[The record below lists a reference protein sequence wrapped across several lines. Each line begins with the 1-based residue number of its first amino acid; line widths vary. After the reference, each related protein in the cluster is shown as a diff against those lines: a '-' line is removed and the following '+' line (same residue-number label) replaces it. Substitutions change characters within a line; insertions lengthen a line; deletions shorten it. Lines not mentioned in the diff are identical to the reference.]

1 MCIIM
6 VSNVSGKRVL
16 VASSMNAGAEVTSP
30 VAKTLKER
38 GALVHL
44 VSYGAAT
51 SVFKQFGLPPDS
63 IIEKSGSNRDEISTH
78 LNSEVKRILGEF
90 NPDVVLTGTQLQ
102 DADHRITLEQIL
114 WFSGRRSVAVTDT
127 WINYNERFSDLVP
140 GSNREI
146 VPGTTRKYLPNV
158 ITAIDRFAFDQ
169 MVALGFDPSTLAVTG
184 NPYFEHVL
192 TVGAGFSDSDKQA
205 LVEKPVF
212 SSFTKG
218 ATLVVFL
225 SDSIETAYPD
235 IGFTEKSVLASFI
248 QGVVS
253 LDCPI
258 NVVVRP
264 HPFRGANAK
273 DAFDS
278 SVPSSS
284 KAKFVLHNPA
294 SARGSDPAN
303 DYPIEL
309 LLAAADVVVGT
320 INNPLITAAILR
332 SSGNSPTVIQYT
344 PGISDAKYRFYA
356 FLADRGITSE
366 ALNEFDL
373 ARMLNSTLNGSLR
386 QANFAPSV
394 GAIDRVI
401 DLL

>member
-1 MCIIM
+1 M

-30 VAKTLKER
+30 VAKALKER
-38 GALVHL
+38 GALVHV

-51 SVFKQFGLPPDS
+51 NVFKQFGLPPDS

-78 LNSEVKRILGEF
+78 LNSEVRRILGEF

-102 DADHRITLEQIL
+102 DSDHRITLEQIL

-140 GSNREI
+140 GSNRQI
-146 VPGTTRKYLPNV
+146 VSGTTRKYLPTV
-158 ITAIDRFAFDQ
+158 ITAIDQFAFDQ

-184 NPYFEHVL
+184 NPYFEYVL

-212 SSFTKG
+212 SSFTKD
-218 ATLVVFL
+218 AKLVVFL
-225 SDSIETAYPD
+225 SDSIETAYQD

-253 LDCPI
+253 LDCPV

-278 SVPSSS
+278 SVPSIS

-320 INNPLITAAILR
+320 INNPLITAAVLR
-332 SSGNSPTVIQYT
+332 ANGNSPAVIQYT
-344 PGISDAKYRFYA
+344 PELSDAKYRFYA

-366 ALNEFDL
+366 VLCESDL
-373 ARMLNSTLNGSLR
+373 APMLNDALSGSLR
-386 QANFAPSV
+386 QANFAPSA
-394 GAIDRVI
+394 GAIDRII